1 MQFFFQ
7 PMNEEDARAILGWR
21 YEGPYAVYNMQ
32 DDFDEGGA
40 DAVAELLDRRSPH
53 YAVRDETGEL
63 VGFFG
68 FGSAACVTGY
78 EEPHLYSENNTIT
91 IGLGMRPDLTGQ
103 GRGLGL
109 AFVNAGLDFARRE
122 FAPDSFRLF
131 VLMFNE
137 RAIRVYEKAGFQRV
151 RIVVQRNPQGER
163 LFLEMIRRFQ
173 S

>member
-1 MQFFFQ
+1 MHFFLQ
-7 PMNEEDARAILGWR
+7 PMNEEEARAVLAWR

-32 DDFDEGGA
+32 DDAGEEGEE
-40 DAVAELLDRRSPH
+40 AVRELLDRRSPY
-53 YAVRDETGEL
+53 YAVRNETDEL

-68 FGSAACVTGY
+68 FGSSAYVTGFD
-78 EEPHLYSENNTIT
+78 EPHLYSENNTIT

-103 GRGLGL
+103 GKGLGL
-109 AFVNAGLDFARRE
+109 AFVNAGLDFARKE
-122 FAPDSFRLF
+122 FAPDYFRLF

-163 LFLEMIRRFQ
+163 LFLEMCRRA
-173 S
+173 